1 MRKILVISII
11 LSTVALAQ
19 NDGLVKTYYPS
30 GALETEGNYTNGVR
44 DGLWIFWYEGEVYQD
59 YGEDGEPNTQDEGE
73 GNDEWDSTETV
84 LLDLDGDT
92 FFDPPKKQM
101 EGSYSLGNREGLW
114 TTWYLNSM
122 RKEESNY
129 TSGKLNGT
137 IIRWYENGN
146 KSEDGV
152 YETGK
157 QNGIWIWYYKTGI
170 KKEQTRFVD
179 GQQDGLWLQWFTD
192 GAKKSERKFTN
203 GERDSLWTSWYENGN
218 KK

>member
-11 LSTVALAQ
+11 LSTGALAQ

-44 DGLWIFWYEGEVYQD
+44 DGLWTFWYEGEVYQD
-59 YGEDGEPNTQDEGE
+59 YGDDGEPNTQDEGE
-73 GNDEWDSTETV
+73 GNSEWDSTETV

-129 TSGKLNGT
+129 TSGKLNGI

-146 KSEDGV
+146 KSEAV
-152 YETGK
+152 SYKTGK
-157 QNGIWIWYYKTGI
+157 NKGILKRYKKRGI
-170 KKEQTRFVD
+170 KKEQTR
-179 GQQDGLWLQWFTD
+179 
-192 GAKKSERKFTN
+192 
-203 GERDSLWTSWYENGN
+203 
-218 KK
+218 